1 MTKEKL
7 NQVFEECR
15 RTRSGI
21 VIDLKM
27 PNQEYPERIINHY
40 TSLKA
45 KQEYYNEMYDE
56 NLIHKRNELIKII
69 SAKPIQVAFFSKGE

>member
-40 TSLKA
+40 
-45 KQEYYNEMYDE
+45 
-56 NLIHKRNELIKII
+56 IWFII
-69 SAKPIQVAFFSKGE
+69 SMSFLMYLFVQF